1 MVKII
6 AHRGFSERYP
16 ENTVLALEKAVEL
29 GVDAVEF
36 DVKST
41 ADGVLCLLH
50 DVTVDRTT
58 DGRGVLAEMRWSEVS
73 SLDAGRWKAPHF
85 SGVRIPT
92 LAEVLEVIPSGVEMN
107 IHAWPEGRVT
117 RGIIAQLKEKGKVD
131 QAYIATS
138 AEQIALVREL
148 CPELRV
154 CNMTHQREGD
164 YLELS
169 IRIHSDLVQFFAQDL
184 TPELVQQAHQ
194 AGILVNVFYAND
206 VETMYR
212 FLNWGVDAILT
223 DRPDL
228 LLAARDK
235 S

>member
-1 MVKII
+1 M
-6 AHRGFSERYP
+6 
-16 ENTVLALEKAVEL
+16 
-29 GVDAVEF
+29 
-36 DVKST
+36 
-41 ADGVLCLLH
+41 
-50 DVTVDRTT
+50 
-58 DGRGVLAEMRWSEVS
+58 
-73 SLDAGRWKAPHF
+73 
-85 SGVRIPT
+85 
-92 LAEVLEVIPSGVEMN
+92 
-107 IHAWPEGRVT
+107 
-117 RGIIAQLKEKGKVD
+117 KEKGKVD

-154 CNMTHQREGD
+154 CNMTHQREAD

-184 TPELVQQAHQ
+184 TPELVRQAHQ

>member
-58 DGRGVLAEMRWSEVS
+58 NGRGALAEMRWSEVS
-73 SLDAGRWKAPHF
+73 LLDAGGWKAPHF

-92 LAEVLEVIPSGVEMN
+92 LAEVLEVIPPSVEMN
-107 IHAWPEGRVT
+107 IHAWPEERVT

-154 CNMTHQREGD
+154 CNMTHQREAD

-184 TPELVQQAHQ
+184 TPELVRQAHQ